1 MVILS
6 LASTIQYETTTATA
20 TATATTARRT
30 NFAAVWEFVVQLLGK
45 SLLHHVLWQS
55 LLHHVLIT
63 SNYGTRM
70 LTLLMPTLQTIMKLQ
85 QELLCKCEVVIFSCS
100 ILVSFYRKC
109 NCLVNPCCIMF
120 WHMTCMLILLIIFIP
135 TKQYYVYVCWFHPL
149 MPTKLLW
156 NYNKNH
162 YVRLCCGIIVT
173 FCI

>member
-6 LASTIQYETTTATA
+6 LASTIQYETT

-55 LLHHVLIT
+55 LLHHVLT

-120 WHMTCMLILLIIFIP
+120 WHMTCILILLIIHSNQTILCLWVLIP
-135 TKQYYVYVCWFHPL
+135 PIDANQTV
-149 MPTKLLW
+149 MKLQQE
-156 NYNKNH
+156 
-162 YVRLCCGIIVT
+162 RLCEAMLWYCCYVT

>member
-20 TATATTARRT
+20 TATATKARRT

-55 LLHHVLIT
+55 LLHHVLT